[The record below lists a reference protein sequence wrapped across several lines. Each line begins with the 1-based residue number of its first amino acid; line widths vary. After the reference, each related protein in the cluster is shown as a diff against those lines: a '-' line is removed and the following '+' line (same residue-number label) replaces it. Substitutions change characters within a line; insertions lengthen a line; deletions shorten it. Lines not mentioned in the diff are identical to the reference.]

1 MIDSL
6 PFIERLDTRL
16 SGGLRAL
23 PIACGWADRHLGWAG
38 AGAGAPLAH
47 AVDKSFGPDS
57 EIDDERAFCMQDLA
71 INNNVFT
78 TVHLGAG
85 TPGTVGRS
93 GNNVTSIMHHSDHNL
108 FRKNSPNVR
117 AQAYNA
123 RFCIIL

>member
-23 PIACGWADRHLGWAG
+23 PTACGWADRHLGF
-38 AGAGAPLAH
+38 GAPLAH

-93 GNNVTSIMHHSDHNL
+93 GNNVTSIMHHSDHKF
-108 FRKNSPNVR
+108 FRNNSPNVR
-117 AQAYNA
+117 AHAYNA
-123 RFCIIL
+123 RFCTIL